1 MGLRETKGRKRQRP
15 RLKLTRKTKLTRKIK
30 IKRKLKFK
38 LKPLKRHPAR
48 LLPISVKKGKSNI
61 KPLSGHTNSLSKVLK
76 ITVPDNIYEIKTM
89 CAILGMHLAISP
101 RQKVAIEKKY
111 EQILEKL
118 IEIYSKLEMK
128 PFRVKILNN
137 FKEELK
143 ESKKSFSLSKSL
155 SLKLSKSNKLFKLI
169 KRYSEKGKS
178 NRLNKSVS
186 KSKPRNKS
194 ISKSISKSR
203 SKTIYGG
210 RVVHLEGDWTDY
222 PPLPSMTYKNC
233 VASSYRL
240 LNLLNGEEADELGR
254 ESAQGLMSEATIK
267 WLNEIY
273 GEDHYLIRFW
283 TKGQVVDDVY
293 MEELDIF
300 FTNLLPANDTGT
312 LLHVKNHFFNVVRN
326 EFGQI
331 VFYDLQ
337 AKWIYENEDSQT
349 QYFWTIRF
357 QDFYVFLLERINNT
371 PFIEVVSQNYM
382 LPNFEPTNQEVVE
395 STHFRYGRR
404 FALNEI
410 RRARREKGNTLDYYQ
425 PKNNE
430 NGNNENE
437 GNVNN
442 HGYREWGEWH
452 DSYYTW
458 NEYSSGE
465 LKAIINGRTRI
476 KFSDSQKEA
485 AGRYFYYR
493 YGWDGIVPEGN
504 AEEEN
509 NGEVYDAPEYPV
521 APGADLYEEW
531 ETPLI
536 LALEVEHDR
545 YNFDVY
551 DSSCDIGKYGE
562 VDLPTHNDIRYD
574 YDTLWMTWGY
584 MKYIRFWINEYMFGS
599 HKLTTPIYTVDK
611 LEKLLMYYTH
621 KNYKLIEEIPYY
633 STMIEDYSSPIYR
646 DKIGIGRSNLLY
658 ATQKQIQKTINLLTT
673 FITNIK
679 AIINTKSGR
688 RVYKFDQKEI
698 SRGKKEQLFRK
709 EATITEF
716 RKITGDDRGCR
727 FTKYGKGYTILGG
740 SERVEMEDNGDRGA
754 GGTGFERGAA
764 NRPTPKKR
772 KPKQTDL
779 TITINCALDPTCP
792 NQKACE
798 DYIKSPLFET
808 RILCEPRVNM
818 EHIVREIRKTWGE
831 DIPPIAL
838 RIIRVILPLIELYKF
853 TDLPAITILDYI
865 YANTEEDKEAL
876 VGENFMDSVFY
887 DKAIE
892 YIFTEEFFDKAMSE
906 RIDWSAYDSFTD
918 PEMSEEEIEQIQE
931 HINNMAARYN
941 PDYVIIE
948 ESYDEYSGG
957 YLNSL
962 IPIYISESIIQK
974 PLMSDEV
981 RTAVTAYMATDE
993 HYTPEYIENI
1003 RTRSWPIDEAGF
1015 RRRTNESI
1023 YEYYSYEDEEL
1034 Y

>member
-1 MGLRETKGRKRQRP
+1 MGLRETKVKQRP
-15 RLKLTRKTKLTRKIK
+15 RLKLTRKTKTTRKIK
-30 IKRKLKFK
+30 IKKRIKFK
-38 LKPLKRHPAR
+38 LNPLKRYPAR
-48 LLPISVKKGKSNI
+48 LLPISVKKGKTNI
-61 KPLSGHTNSLSKVLK
+61 KPLSHSLSKVLE
-76 ITVPDNIYEIKTM
+76 IPVPNNIYEIKTM

-101 RQKVAIEKKY
+101 TQKVAIEKKY
-111 EQILEKL
+111 QQVLEKL
-118 IEIYSKLEMK
+118 IEIYSELEMK
-128 PFRVKILNN
+128 PFRVKILNH

-143 ESKKSFSLSKSL
+143 KSKKSFSLSKSL
-155 SLKLSKSNKLFKLI
+155 IKNKSKKFLELV
-169 KRYSEKGKS
+169 KRYSAKSKLRGKLHT
-178 NRLNKSVS
+178 RS
-186 KSKPRNKS
+186 KSKSKNKS
-194 ISKSISKSR
+194 IH
-203 SKTIYGG
+203 GG

-254 ESAQGLMSEATIK
+254 ESAQGLMSQATIK

-283 TKGQVVDDVY
+283 TKGQVVDNVY
-293 MEELDIF
+293 MEELDAF
-300 FTNLLPANDTGT
+300 FTNLLPSNDTGT
-312 LLHVKNHFFNVVRN
+312 MIHVKNHFFNVVRN

-337 AKWIYENEDSQT
+337 AKWIYENENNER
-349 QYFWTIRF
+349 QYYWTIRF
-357 QDFYVFLLERINNT
+357 QDFYEFLLERVNNT

-382 LPNFEPTNQEVVE
+382 LPNFEPTNQEFVE

-404 FALNEI
+404 YALNEI
-410 RRARREKGNTLDYYQ
+410 RTARREKGNTLEYYY
-425 PKNNE
+425 PNE
-430 NGNNENE
+430 YENDNGNNEN
-437 GNVNN
+437 NN
-442 HGYREWGEWH
+442 ENNYREWGAWH

-458 NEYSSGE
+458 NEYTLGE

-476 KFSDSQKEA
+476 KFSESQKEA

-504 AEEEN
+504 NEEEN
-509 NGEVYDAPEYPV
+509 NGEVYDAPQYPI
-521 APGADLYEEW
+521 APGMDEYAEW
-531 ETPLI
+531 ETPLLFAI
-536 LALEVEHDR
+536 ELEHDR
-545 YNFDVY
+545 YNFDLY
-551 DSSCDIGKYGE
+551 DSRCDIGKYGE

-574 YDTLWMTWGY
+574 YDTLWMTWSY
-584 MKYIRFWINEYMFGS
+584 MKYIRFWINEYMFGN
-599 HKLTTPIYTVDK
+599 HKLTTYTVEQ
-611 LEKLLMYYTH
+611 LERMLLHYNH
-621 KNYKLIEEIPYY
+621 KNHKLIEEIPYY

-658 ATQKQIQKTINLLTT
+658 ATQKQIQKTINLLST
-673 FITNIK
+673 FISNIK

-688 RVYKFDQKEI
+688 RVYKFDQKEMN
-698 SRGKKEQLFRK
+698 RTKKEQLFRK

-727 FTKYGKGYTILGG
+727 FTKYGKGYTVLGG
-740 SERVEMEDNGDRGA
+740 NGAIEKNIIGGSAVAMEDDVEVYTGDRGA

-764 NRPTPKKR
+764 NRPKPIKR
-772 KPKQTDL
+772 KPNQNPKQTDIS
-779 TITINCALDPTCP
+779 ITINCALDPTCP

-798 DYIKSPLFET
+798 EYIRSQLFET
-808 RILCEPRVNM
+808 RILCEPRENM
-818 EHIVREIRKTWGE
+818 EHIIRKIHQTW
-831 DIPPIAL
+831 DDMPSIAL
-838 RIIRVILPLIELYKF
+838 QIIRVILPLIQLYKF
-853 TDLPAITILDYI
+853 TDLPALTILEYI

-876 VGENFMDSVFY
+876 VGDKFMDSLFY

-918 PEMSEEEIEQIQE
+918 PKMSEEEIEEIQE

-981 RTAVTAYMATDE
+981 RAAVTAYMATDE

-1003 RTRSWPIDEAGF
+1003 RTQSWPIDEAGF

-1023 YEYYSYEDEEL
+1023 YEHYAYEDEEL

>member
-1 MGLRETKGRKRQRP
+1 MGLRETKVKIQP
-15 RLKLTRKTKLTRKIK
+15 RLKLTRKTKTTRKIK
-30 IKRKLKFK
+30 IKKRIKFE

-48 LLPISVKKGKSNI
+48 LLPISIKKGKSDV
-61 KPLSGHTNSLSKVLK
+61 KPLSAHTNSLSKVLK
-76 ITVPDNIYEIKTM
+76 IVVPDNIYEIKTM

-101 RQKVAIEKKY
+101 RQKVEIEKKY

-128 PFRVKILNN
+128 PFRIKILNY

-155 SLKLSKSNKLFKLI
+155 SKTKSKKFIELV
-169 KRYSEKGKS
+169 KRYSAK
-178 NRLNKSVS
+178 NKSKT
-186 KSKPRNKS
+186 KSR
-194 ISKSISKSR
+194 SKSR
-203 SKTIYGG
+203 SKIHGG
-210 RVVHLEGDWTDY
+210 RVVHLEGDWSDY

-254 ESAQGLMSEATIK
+254 ESANGLMSQATIK

-283 TKGQVVDDVY
+283 TKGQVVDNVY
-293 MEELDIF
+293 MEELDNF
-300 FTNLLPANDTGT
+300 FMNLLPSNDTGT
-312 LLHVKNHFFNVVRN
+312 MIHVKNHFFNVVRN

-337 AKWIYENEDSQT
+337 AKWIYENENNER
-349 QYFWTIRF
+349 QYYWTIRF
-357 QDFYVFLLERINNT
+357 QDFYEFLLERVNNS

-382 LPNFEPTNQEVVE
+382 LPNFEPTNQEFVE

-410 RRARREKGNTLDYYQ
+410 RTARREKGNNLEYYEQ
-425 PKNNE
+425 KN
-430 NGNNENE
+430 NGNNRNNGNENQNE
-437 GNVNN
+437 NN
-442 HGYREWGEWH
+442 REWGEWH

-458 NEYSSGE
+458 NEYSAGE

-504 AEEEN
+504 AEE
-509 NGEVYDAPEYPV
+509 NGDNTYDAPEYPI

-531 ETPLI
+531 ETPLLFAAEI
-536 LALEVEHDR
+536 DNER
-545 YNFDVY
+545 YNFDLY

-574 YDTLWMTWGY
+574 YDTLWMTWSY

-599 HKLTTPIYTVDK
+599 YKLSTYTVDQ
-611 LEKLLMYYTH
+611 LERMLLHYKH
-621 KNYKLIEEIPYY
+621 KNHKLVEEIPYY
-633 STMIEDYSSPIYR
+633 SIMIEEYSSPIYR

-658 ATQKQIQKTINLLTT
+658 ATQKQIQKTVNLLST
-673 FITNIK
+673 FISNIK
-679 AIINTKSGR
+679 AIINAKSGKI
-688 RVYKFDQKEI
+688 VYKFDQKEVN
-698 SRGKKEQLFRK
+698 RRKTDQLFRK
-709 EATITEF
+709 ESTITEF

-727 FTKYGKGYTILGG
+727 FTKYKKGYTILGG
-740 SERVEMEDNGDRGA
+740 TIIGGSGVAMEEDRGA

-764 NRPTPKKR
+764 NRKRNPKST
-772 KPKQTDL
+772 PKQTDL
-779 TITINCALDPTCP
+779 TIIINCALDLTCP

-818 EHIVREIRKTWGE
+818 EHIIREIRKTWGD
-831 DIPPIAL
+831 DIPHIAL

-853 TDLPAITILDYI
+853 TDLPALTILHYI
-865 YANTEEDKEAL
+865 YANTEEDKESL

-941 PDYVIIE
+941 PDYIIIE
-948 ESYDEYSGG
+948 EAYGEYSGG

-981 RTAVTAYMATDE
+981 RAAVTAYMITDE
-993 HYTPEYIENI
+993 DYTPEYIENI
-1003 RTRSWPIDEAGF
+1003 RTQAWPIDEDGF
-1015 RRRTNESI
+1015 RKRTGASM
-1023 YEYYSYEDEEL
+1023 YEHYAYEDEEL

>member
-1 MGLRETKGRKRQRP
+1 MGLRETKGKRQRP
-15 RLKLTRKTKLTRKIK
+15 RLKLKLTRKSKTTRKIK
-30 IKRKLKFK
+30 IKKRIKFK
-38 LKPLKRHPAR
+38 LTPLKRHPAR

-61 KPLSGHTNSLSKVLK
+61 KPLSHTNSLSKVLE
-76 ITVPDNIYEIKTM
+76 ISVPKNIYEIKTM
-89 CAILGMHLAISP
+89 CAILGMHLVISP
-101 RQKVAIEKKY
+101 TQKVEIEKKY

-128 PFRVKILNN
+128 PFRVKILNH

-155 SLKLSKSNKLFKLI
+155 SKNKSKKFLELI
-169 KRYSEKGKS
+169 KRYSAKGK
-178 NRLNKSVS
+178 
-186 KSKPRNKS
+186 
-194 ISKSISKSR
+194 SKSR
-203 SKTIYGG
+203 SKKSTNKIHGG

-254 ESAQGLMSEATIK
+254 ESAQGLMSQATIK

-273 GEDHYLIRFW
+273 GEDHYLIRIW
-283 TKGQVVDDVY
+283 TKGQVVDSAY
-293 MEELDIF
+293 MEEVDAF
-300 FTNLLPANDTGT
+300 FTNLFPSNNTGAMV
-312 LLHVKNHFFNVVRN
+312 HVKNHFFNVVRN

-337 AKWIYENEDSQT
+337 AKWIYENENNER
-349 QYFWTIRF
+349 QYYWTIRF
-357 QDFYVFLLERINNT
+357 QDFYEFLLERVNNT

-382 LPNFEPTNQEVVE
+382 LPNFEPTNQEFVE

-410 RRARREKGNTLDYYQ
+410 RRARREKGNNLEYYD
-425 PKNNE
+425 PNEYENENE
-430 NGNNENE
+430 NGNN
-437 GNVNN
+437 GNN
-442 HGYREWGEWH
+442 REWGAWH

-458 NEYSSGE
+458 NEYTLGE

-476 KFSDSQKEA
+476 KFSESQKEA

-504 AEEEN
+504 EEEN
-509 NGEVYDAPEYPV
+509 DGEVYDAPQYPM

-531 ETPLI
+531 ETPLLFASEI
-536 LALEVEHDR
+536 EHDR

-574 YDTLWMTWGY
+574 YDTLWMTWSY
-584 MKYIRFWINEYMFGS
+584 MKYIRFWINEYMFGN
-599 HKLTTPIYTVDK
+599 HKLTTYTVEQ
-611 LEKLLMYYTH
+611 LERMLLHYNH
-621 KNYKLIEEIPYY
+621 KNHKLIEEIPYY

-658 ATQKQIQKTINLLTT
+658 ATQKQIQKTINLLST
-673 FITNIK
+673 FISNIK

-688 RVYKFDQKEI
+688 KIYNFDQKEMN
-698 SRGKKEQLFRK
+698 RTKKEQLFRK
-709 EATITEF
+709 EATVTEF

-740 SERVEMEDNGDRGA
+740 NIIGGSAVAMEDNRGA

-764 NRPTPKKR
+764 NRKR
-772 KPKQTDL
+772 KIKIKLKPKQTDL

-792 NQKACE
+792 NQTACE
-798 DYIKSPLFET
+798 DYIKSPFFET
-808 RILCEPRVNM
+808 RILCEPRENM
-818 EHIVREIRKTWGE
+818 EHIVRKIRQTWG
-831 DIPPIAL
+831 DDMPAIAL
-838 RIIRVILPLIELYKF
+838 TIIRVILPLIDLYKF
-853 TDLPAITILDYI
+853 TDLPALTILEYI

-876 VGENFMDSVFY
+876 VGEKFMDSLFY
-887 DKAIE
+887 DKALE

-906 RIDWSAYDSFTD
+906 EIDWSLYDSFTD
-918 PEMSEEEIEQIQE
+918 PKMSEEEIEQIQE

-941 PDYVIIE
+941 PDYIIIE
-948 ESYDEYSGG
+948 ESYGEYSGG

-981 RTAVTAYMATDE
+981 RAAVTAYMRTDE
-993 HYTPEYIENI
+993 YYTPEYIENI
-1003 RTRSWPIDEAGF
+1003 RTHAWPIDEAGF
-1015 RRRTNESI
+1015 RKRTGSSM
-1023 YEYYSYEDEEL
+1023 YQHYAYEDEEL

>member
-1 MGLRETKGRKRQRP
+1 MGLRETKVKIQP
-15 RLKLTRKTKLTRKIK
+15 RLKLTRKTKTTRKIK
-30 IKRKLKFK
+30 IKKRIKFK
-38 LKPLKRHPAR
+38 LNPLKRYPAR

-61 KPLSGHTNSLSKVLK
+61 KPLSNTNSLSKVLK
-76 ITVPDNIYEIKTM
+76 ISVPDNIYEIKTM
-89 CAILGMHLAISP
+89 CAILGMHLVISP
-101 RQKVAIEKKY
+101 REKVAIEKKY

-128 PFRVKILNN
+128 PYRVKILNY

-143 ESKKSFSLSKSL
+143 KSKKLLSLSKSL
-155 SLKLSKSNKLFKLI
+155 SKSLSNRKSKKILELV
-169 KRYSEKGKS
+169 KRYSAKSKSKGKS
-178 NRLNKSVS
+178 KGKS
-186 KSKPRNKS
+186 KSKKRQ
-194 ISKSISKSR
+194 IH
-203 SKTIYGG
+203 GG

-254 ESAQGLMSEATIK
+254 ESAQGLMSQATIK

-273 GEDHYLIRFW
+273 GEDHYLIRIW
-283 TKGQVVDDVY
+283 TKGQVVDHVY
-293 MEELDIF
+293 MEELDNF
-300 FTNLLPANDTGT
+300 FTNLFPSNNTGAMV
-312 LLHVKNHFFNVVRN
+312 HVKNHFFNVVRN
-326 EFGQI
+326 EYGQI

-337 AKWIYENEDSQT
+337 AKWIYENENNEH
-349 QYFWTIRF
+349 QYYWTIRF
-357 QDFYVFLLERINNT
+357 QDFYEFFLERTNNT
-371 PFIEVVSQNYM
+371 PFIEIVSQNYM
-382 LPNFEPTNQEVVE
+382 LPNFEPTNQEFVE

-410 RRARREKGNTLDYYQ
+410 RTARREKGNNLEYYDA
-425 PKNNE
+425 KNNE
-430 NGNNENE
+430 NENENE
-437 GNVNN
+437 NN

-458 NEYSSGE
+458 NEYSADE

-493 YGWDGIVPEGN
+493 YGWDGIVPQGN
-504 AEEEN
+504 AEEEHE
-509 NGEVYDAPEYPV
+509 GEVYDAPQYPI
-521 APGADLYEEW
+521 APGMDEYAEW
-531 ETPLI
+531 KTPLLFAI
-536 LALEVEHDR
+536 ELEHDR
-545 YNFDVY
+545 YNFDLY

-574 YDTLWMTWGY
+574 YDTLWITWSY
-584 MKYIRFWINEYMFGS
+584 MKYIRFWINEYMFGN
-599 HKLTTPIYTVDK
+599 HKLTTYTVDQ
-611 LEKLLMYYTH
+611 LERMLLHYSH
-621 KNYKLIEEIPYY
+621 KNHKLIEEIPYY
-633 STMIEDYSSPIYR
+633 STTIEEYSSPIYR

-658 ATQKQIQKTINLLTT
+658 ATQKQIQKTINLLST
-673 FITNIK
+673 FISNIK

-688 RVYKFDQKEI
+688 KVYNFVQKEMN
-698 SRGKKEQLFRK
+698 RTKNEQLFRK
-709 EATITEF
+709 EATVTEF

-740 SERVEMEDNGDRGA
+740 NIIGGSAVAMEDNGDRGA

-764 NRPTPKKR
+764 NRRTLRPKQN
-772 KPKQTDL
+772 PKQTDL
-779 TITINCALDPTCP
+779 TIIINCALDPTCP

-818 EHIVREIRKTWGE
+818 EHIVREIRKTWG
-831 DIPPIAL
+831 DMPIAL
-838 RIIRVILPLIELYKF
+838 RIIRVILPLIDLYKF
-853 TDLPAITILDYI
+853 TDLPASTILQYV

-876 VGENFMDSVFY
+876 VGEKFMDSVFY

-906 RIDWSAYDSFTD
+906 RIDWSVYDSFTD

-941 PDYVIIE
+941 PDYIIIE
-948 ESYDEYSGG
+948 EAYGEYSGG

-981 RTAVTAYMATDE
+981 RAAVTAYMVTDDY
-993 HYTPEYIENI
+993 YTPEYIENI
-1003 RTRSWPIDEAGF
+1003 RTKSWPIDETGF
-1015 RRRTNESI
+1015 RRRTGSSM
-1023 YEYYSYEDEEL
+1023 YQHYSYEDEEL